1 MDNSISSKNNN
12 NAYFNPFPGLR
23 PFNINESHLFFGR
36 DGQSD
41 EILQKLSE
49 NKFIAVIGA
58 SGSGKSSLIYCGVI
72 PILYGGFIT
81 DAGSKWKIIKSKPGN
96 SPVFNLSEAIIDSFN
111 LNNDS
116 EASDKKYIISTFLNS
131 SSLGLVEAIKQY
143 KSEKDENVLL
153 IIDQFEELFRFKNSA
168 GNANSINESIAFVN
182 LLIEAIN
189 QSDVPIYVVITMRSD
204 FIGEC
209 SQFQSFTRLINQSN
223 YLVPQM
229 TRNDLRQAILGPIA
243 VGGAKITPFLEQQL
257 LNDIGDNPDQLPILQ
272 HALMR
277 TWDYWLNNHNN
288 DTSIDIEDYNSIG
301 RMEKAL
307 SLHANEAFDELNID
321 QKQICQS
328 LFKTLT
334 EKGSDNRGVRRPS
347 SVREIAAIANASVKD
362 TITVIDHFRGRGR
375 SFIYPSI
382 EYQINEDSII
392 DISHESLMRIWDKLT
407 IWVKEENES
416 IQMYRRL
423 ADAAEKYQEG
433 KTGLWRPPD
442 LQLALNWKEKQKPTL
457 AWAQRYNPAFERTMV
472 YLQTSK
478 KDYEAEEENKI
489 KLQKRQLRRTRVFA
503 LVLGIASII
512 SLGFMLYSVVMKQ
525 ESDTNRVLAEKQ
537 TVLANKNF
545 KEAKQQK
552 AIAQDK
558 EKEAIKQKSIAQLK
572 EKEAKRSAKYALYQ
586 KEIANRKS
594 IEADKQRKLAL
605 ESEKVALKQKTI
617 AEEASKKAF
626 SLRMLSISQSMS
638 VKSAQIDND
647 NNLKALVAYKAYLL
661 NKKYKGIEQ
670 NPDVYNGLYLAS
682 KAFASNNINVFNKH
696 NNPIKGL
703 VYNNFNNTLYSTS
716 TDGKII
722 SYETTDTSS
731 FIIIHQN
738 NTINRSLA
746 ISHDGKTLACGTN
759 DAQIQIF
766 NTANKNDTNFV
777 VINNHKGAVLSL
789 FFTKDN
795 NSIVSSS
802 SDKSVIITNLS
813 TQKSTTI
820 ANDIMVKGL
829 TTNNTEK
836 SIAGFTNKGE
846 LIIWDKRKNYSY
858 EKFVAVTNKDN
869 TVSLINTSDSVNL
882 KTDISHDNLNVVRYN
897 ENGTKLAMGDIKG
910 KVFLLDVAS
919 NTITVL
925 QGQNARINDIQFSP
939 DNKFIATASSDG
951 TTQLWEMDNLNNQP
965 IVLKDNDAWILKLA
979 FTSDSKYLYTAYSDG
994 LIQRWA
1000 TKPII
1005 IADEVVSKIERN
1017 MTHDEWN
1024 KYVGADIEYEKIK
1037 LDLP

>member
-1 MDNSISSKNNN
+1 MDKSISSKNNKKT
-12 NAYFNPFPGLR
+12 YFNPFPGLR

-41 EILQKLSE
+41 EILQKLSD
-49 NKFIAVIGA
+49 NRFIAVIGA

-96 SPVFNLSEAIIDSFN
+96 SPVNNLSDSIIDSFK
-111 LNNDS
+111 LSSDAES
-116 EASDKKYIISTFLNS
+116 SDKKNIISSFLNS
-131 SSLGLVEAIKQY
+131 SSLGLVEAIKQF

-153 IIDQFEELFRFKNSA
+153 IIDQFEELFRFKKNT
-168 GNANSINESIAFVN
+168 NNLNSINESIAFVN

-189 QSDVPIYVVITMRSD
+189 QTAVPIYVVITMRSD

-209 SQFQSFTRLINQSN
+209 SQFQTFTKLINQSN

-243 VGGAKITPFLEQQL
+243 VGGAQITPFLEQQL

-272 HALMR
+272 HSLMR
-277 TWDYWLNNHNN
+277 TWDYWLKNHDNNS
-288 DTSIDIEDYNSIG
+288 SINIEDYNSIG

-307 SLHANEAFDELNID
+307 SLHANEAFDELNHNQQI
-321 QKQICQS
+321 ICQN

-347 SVREIAAIANASVKD
+347 SAKEIAAITNSSVED
-362 TITVIDHFRGRGR
+362 TIAVIDNFRGRGR

-382 EYQINEDSII
+382 EYPINENSII

-407 IWVKEENES
+407 NWVKEENDS
-416 IQMYRRL
+416 IQMYSRL
-423 ADAAEKYQEG
+423 SDAAAKYQEG

-442 LQLALNWKEKQKPTL
+442 LQLAINWKEKQKPTL
-457 AWAQRYNPAFERTMV
+457 AWAQKYNPAFERTMV

-478 KDYEAEEENKI
+478 KDYDAEEENKI

-525 ESDTNRVLAEKQ
+525 ESDKNRVLAEKQ
-537 TVLANKNF
+537 TVLANQNF
-545 KEAKQQK
+545 KKAEEQTAIAKVKEKEALEQK
-552 AIAQDK
+552 AIAQQK
-558 EKEAIKQKSIAQLK
+558 EKEAA
-572 EKEAKRSAKYALYQ
+572 RSAKYALYQ
-586 KEIANRKS
+586 KEIAKKES

-605 ESEKVALKQKTI
+605 ESEKVALKQKAI
-617 AEEASKKAF
+617 AEEASEKAF

-682 KAFASNNINVFNKH
+682 KAFGLNNNDVFNEH
-696 NNPIKGL
+696 NNPVKGL
-703 VYNNFNNTLYSTS
+703 VFNNVENVLYSTS
-716 TDGKII
+716 SDGKII
-722 SYETTDTSS
+722 AYEKTDTSN
-731 FIIIHQN
+731 FILVNQN
-738 NTINRSLA
+738 DAINRSLA

-759 DAQIQIF
+759 DAKIQLF
-766 NTANKNDTNFV
+766 NITNKNDTNFV
-777 VINNHKGAVLSL
+777 VIKNHKGAVLSL
-789 FFTKDN
+789 FLSNDN
-795 NSIVSSS
+795 NSLVSSS
-802 SDKSVIITNLS
+802 TDKSVTITNLS
-813 TQKSTTI
+813 TKKNIII
-820 ANDIMVKGL
+820 ANDVMVKGL
-829 TTNNTEK
+829 TCSDTEK

-846 LIIWDKRKNYSY
+846 LIIWDKIKNYSY

-869 TVSLINTSDSVNL
+869 TVSLVNILDSANL
-882 KTDISHDNLNVVRYN
+882 KNKLSHDILNVVRYN
-897 ENGTKLAMGDIKG
+897 KNGTKLAMGDIKG

-919 NTITVL
+919 NKIIVL

-939 DNKFIATASSDG
+939 DNKFIAAASSDG
-951 TTQLWEMDNLNNQP
+951 TTQLWEMESINNQP
-965 IVLKDNDAWILKLA
+965 IVLKDNDAWILKID
-979 FTSDSKYLYTAYSDG
+979 FTNDSKYLYTAYSDG
-994 LIQRWA
+994 LIQKWA
-1000 TKPII
+1000 TKPVI
-1005 IADEVVSKIERN
+1005 IADDIGSKIERN
-1017 MTHDEWN
+1017 MTHNEWN
-1024 KYVGADIEYEKIK
+1024 KFVGADIEYKKIK